1 MKCWLVLHLI
11 NIFPRQHFLT
21 RDEKEV
27 RWLTPSILLLPSSTL
42 DKNYVFN
49 SFFFTTRWHFTLTSQ
64 AGNPYCWALSYIDEY
79 TLLNYYHIK
88 SKMATRDVWWR
99 EREVQGGD
107 ERGYNWRHLYFTYSH
122 PVNHL
127 PSLSLSLLLPLLRSL
142 RALRFHTH
150 PQLLVPE
157 QQFAS
162 GFIELQPVDL
172 GVVADGSKIVASG
185 QVHWGGEKRTTKTWS
200 DWQLIQD

>member
-1 MKCWLVLHLI
+1 MYLI
-11 NIFPRQHFLT
+11 L
-21 RDEKEV
+21 
-27 RWLTPSILLLPSSTL
+27 
-42 DKNYVFN
+42 
-49 SFFFTTRWHFTLTSQ
+49 FFFTTRWHFTRTSQ
-64 AGNPYCWALSYIDEY
+64 AGNPYCWALSYIDED

-107 ERGYNWRHLYFTYSH
+107 ERGYNWRHLYFTYRH

-127 PSLSLSLLLPLLRSL
+127 PSLSLPLLLPLLRSL

-172 GVVADGSKIVASG
+172 GVVADGSKIVAPG
-185 QVHWGGEKRTTKTWS
+185 QVHWGERGGKK
-200 DWQLIQD
+200 DNQDVVRLAVNSRLETSQSFYNNEWLYQGK